1 MVSVVTPASTSQ
13 QKTPDGPE
21 PLNAVQLRGRIS
33 AAPQTRELPS
43 GDLVVTFRVT
53 VPRPRRRGAAG
64 RAAVDAI
71 DIACWTARTRG
82 FAVRLG
88 TGDAVEVEGALRR
101 RFFASGDGRVSRYE
115 VEANRVRRPD
125 RAAP

>member
-1 MVSVVTPASTSQ
+1 MTAVPV
-13 QKTPDGPE
+13 GEENEPE

-53 VPRPRRRGAAG
+53 VPRPRRRGTG
-64 RAAVDAI
+64 SKRAAVDAI

-82 FAVRLG
+82 YAVRLAA
-88 TGDAVEVEGALRR
+88 GDAVEVEGALRR

-115 VEANRVRRPD
+115 VEATRVRRPQ
-125 RAAP
+125 RTPR